1 MAIRKLDYPAVS
13 KLLIKTENGV
23 DKTPCYDFIAEYIE
37 NVLIFFGEEWKSTTI
52 YDTAETIY
60 ADYYYLTLADW
71 KLIAQRIKASHY
83 GKVYGKFTPSVLMD
97 WISLYAGEWTQTS
110 IDISLSG
117 HDLHKALNDP
127 RDARAIEKESEA
139 AKNFYAKLITIK

>member
-1 MAIRKLDYPAVS
+1 MVIRKLDYPAVS
-13 KLLIKTENGV
+13 KLLIKTDNGI
-23 DKTPCYDFIAEYIE
+23 DKKPCYDFIAEYIE

-97 WISLYAGEWTQTS
+97 WISLYAGEWRQVS

-117 HDLHKALNDP
+117 HESNKSLTDSRDL
-127 RDARAIEKESEA
+127 RAIEQNSES
-139 AKNFYAKLITIK
+139 AKNFYAKFVGR